1 MPNISAILLI
11 GTETG
16 TERDVYKELSICDE
30 VEFVHELFGSWDI
43 LIKVVTEDIKRMDE
57 FVSDT
62 VRNITGVNSSA
73 TLIIAR

>member
-1 MPNISAILLI
+1 MSSISAMLLI

-16 TERDVYKELSICDE
+16 TERNVYKELSEHNE
-30 VEFVHELFGSWDI
+30 VEFLHELFGSWDI
-43 LIKVVTEDIKRMDE
+43 IAKVTTEDVKRMDE
-57 FVSDT
+57 FISDT